1 MTKKTILFI
10 GIGLLLFSG
19 CALRDDV
26 VALNDRIHVLEE
38 HNRELQQKND
48 TVEKENENVKSR
60 LEEYSRNG
68 EERDKTLT
76 SQSAGI
82 QATFEKINEDTRVL
96 NGKIEETDNL
106 LKRTIRTF
114 QESEKN
120 QEMRLNRV
128 EKIIN
133 TVNNRGADS
142 RKDQGV
148 TAPSDSGAASNAG
161 DTSVAAPSGKSEEEL
176 YSLGKQALDKDDFQG
191 ARKIFQELISQHPQS
206 RTVDNAQ
213 FWLGET
219 YYREKLY
226 EQAILEYQTV
236 IEKYPQGNKT
246 RAALLKQGFSF
257 FNIGDKANSRLILQ
271 ELVNKYP
278 DSEEA
283 KIAKSKLAGF

>member
-1 MTKKTILFI
+1 MTKKTILII
-10 GIGLLLFSG
+10 GIGLSLFSG

-38 HNRELQQKND
+38 HNKELQHLND
-48 TVEKENENVKSR
+48 AVGKENENFKSR
-60 LEEYSRNG
+60 LEEYSKSG
-68 EERDKTLT
+68 EERDQSLI
-76 SQSAGI
+76 SQSAGL
-82 QATFEKINEDTRVL
+82 QASFEKINEDIRGL
-96 NGKIEETDNL
+96 NGKIEEGDNL

-120 QEMRLNRV
+120 QEMRLNRI

-133 TVNNRGADS
+133 TVNSGGGDS
-142 RKDQGV
+142 RRESRAA
-148 TAPSDSGAASNAG
+148 APSDSGAGSDAEAS
-161 DTSVAAPSGKSEEEL
+161 SAAPSGKSEEQL

-191 ARKIFQELISQHPQS
+191 ARKVFQELISQYPQS
-206 RTVDNAQ
+206 VNADNAQ

-219 YYREKLY
+219 YYRERLY

-236 IEKYPQGNKT
+236 IEKYPKGNKIK
-246 RAALLKQGFSF
+246 AALLKQGFSF

-271 ELVNKYP
+271 ELINKYP

-283 KIAKSKLAGF
+283 KIAKGKIAGF

>member
-1 MTKKTILFI
+1 MTKKIILFI
-10 GIGLLLFSG
+10 GIGLSLFSG

-26 VALNDRIHVLEE
+26 VALNDRIHVLED

-48 TVEKENENVKSR
+48 AVEQENEDVKSR
-60 LEEYSRNG
+60 LEEYSRSG

-106 LKRTIRTF
+106 LKKTIRTF

-133 TVNNRGADS
+133 SLNAGGSDS
-142 RKDQGV
+142 RRESRV
-148 TAPSDSGAASNAG
+148 TSPSSDSGAGS
-161 DTSVAAPSGKSEEEL
+161 DTGTPSAAPSGKSEEEL
-176 YSLGKQALDKDDFQG
+176 YSLGKQALDKDNFQG
-191 ARKIFQELISQHPQS
+191 ARKIFQELISQYPQS

-236 IEKYPQGNKT
+236 IEKYPNGNKT
-246 RAALLKQGFSF
+246 RAALLKQGFAF

-278 DSEEA
+278 DSDEA
-283 KIAKSKLAGF
+283 KIAKGKLAGF